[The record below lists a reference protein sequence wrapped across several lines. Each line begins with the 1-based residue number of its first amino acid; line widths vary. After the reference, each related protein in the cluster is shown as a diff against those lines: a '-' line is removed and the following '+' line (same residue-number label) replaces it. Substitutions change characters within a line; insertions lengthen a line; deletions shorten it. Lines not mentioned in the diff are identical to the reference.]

1 MSLHYTVIC
10 IFFFS
15 FKSNYELYVDE
26 FDFIAHTKEETPKYF
41 FQWHLSFQTTNL
53 KKKVY

>member
-1 MSLHYTVIC
+1 MYN
-10 IFFFS
+10 FFS